1 MKSIFVKMESKTRKQ
16 NLNLLP
22 GYFKKIGL
30 ALILLAI
37 GFGIVVKLMHF
48 ELFPMQKELFRT
60 LMLSG
65 INLGLLLITLSK
77 DKLEDEMTI
86 AIRLKAMAWSF
97 TWAVFYVI
105 ISPFMNILFK
115 DPMRDLA
122 GQQVIM
128 SMLFVYMIMYFLQ
141 KKSR

>member
-1 MKSIFVKMESKTRKQ
+1 MKSKFVKMESKARKE
-16 NLNLLP
+16 NLHLLP
-22 GYFKKIGL
+22 NRFKKVGL
-30 ALILLAI
+30 TLIVLA
-37 GFGIVVKLMHF
+37 FVVGIVLKLMS
-48 ELFPMQKELFRT
+48 LDLLPTQKELFRT

-128 SMLFVYMIMYFLQ
+128 SMLFVYMIMYYLQ